1 MWSGENTGVED
12 GASTG
17 SEVEVQPS
25 IYVLQACVK
34 SEGGAEEKKVASQT
48 PVRRHAKTRTQELGF
63 SHIRLHKEAVVIRL
77 LEINRELSV
86 LPLLPLIG

>member
-1 MWSGENTGVED
+1 MCLEH
-12 GASTG
+12 
-17 SEVEVQPS
+17 VQKLRA
-25 IYVLQACVK
+25 YAK
-34 SEGGAEEKKVASQT
+34 EKKVASHTQ
-48 PVRRHAKTRTQELGF
+48 VRIHAKTRTQELGF

>member
-1 MWSGENTGVED
+1 MQMQLRVF
-12 GASTG
+12 
-17 SEVEVQPS
+17 PS
-25 IYVLQACVK
+25 VYKKPEHSIQACAK
-34 SEGGAEEKKVASQT
+34 TEGDAKEKKVASHTQ
-48 PVRRHAKTRTQELGF
+48 VRIHAKTTTQELGF

>member
-1 MWSGENTGVED
+1 M
-12 GASTG
+12 
-17 SEVEVQPS
+17 
-25 IYVLQACVK
+25 LQACAK
-34 SEGGAEEKKVASQT
+34 TERDATEKKVASQT
-48 PVRRHAKTRTQELGF
+48 EVRIHAKTRTQELGF